1 MFGGLTDFLTDVG
14 RGAATVVS
22 GVDHVV
28 DEAGHAF
35 AEGVETYTH
44 TLGEVGESVLDG
56 GENLVEGLVD
66 GVKGIVGA
74 ELGLL
79 GDVNTAIM
87 DGVMAVGGLVADAA
101 DMAGKLFQMASFE
114 TPIIA
119 RGLQDL
125 DKMSKQLGTGAPENG
140 ESFTKGATE
149 LNSGATALGQ
159 AVPGDSWSGSGADA
173 YSTKNKTQ
181 IAQTN
186 AVAKTDSAVAKILA
200 REAQQL
206 ATARKQLNAIST
218 MLSLA
223 IPGAVMSLHM
233 GDLVGWQVKQITAVN
248 LAMAAAGQVMST
260 MTAHAAT
267 NAAEMTTAASGYQ
280 TVATATTAQ
289 TPTPPTPPPGNT
301 PGTTPGSTPSGN
313 PGTGGNQGGGGGNSG
328 GGGGSSGGGGS
339 PSAPTMPEMPS
350 TTGASGGS
358 GGGSP
363 TGGMPSSGGSPSGGG
378 GSPSGGG
385 GSGAGSGLGSLGQLI
400 GQAIQAAQEK
410 KDDKT
415 KEGEEGPA
423 DEKDKDGKDKEG
435 EADKPGEESKD
446 PTAAPEGAAA
456 ADGAAGRAP
465 IHVSVDDGVRR
476 VEFDVQPEQAQGTVH
491 VSLDPANL
499 AAPPRI
505 TTET

>member
-14 RGAATVVS
+14 RGAAKVVS

-87 DGVMAVGGLVADAA
+87 DGVMAVGGLIADAA

-125 DKMSKQLGTGAPENG
+125 EKMSKQLGTGKPESG
-140 ESFTKGATE
+140 ESFTTGAHE
-149 LNSGATALGQ
+149 LQSAMTTLDG

-173 YSTKNKTQ
+173 YSAKNKTQ
-181 IAQTN
+181 VQQTKAVAQT
-186 AVAKTDSAVAKILA
+186 DGAVAKILA
-200 REAQQL
+200 REAGQL

-233 GDLVGWQVKQITAVN
+233 GDIVGWQVKQITAVN
-248 LAMAAAGQVMST
+248 IAMAAAGQVMST
-260 MTAHAAT
+260 MTANAAT
-267 NAAEMTTAASGYQ
+267 NAAEMTAAANGYQ
-280 TVATATTAQ
+280 AAATATTAQ
-289 TPTPPTPPPGNT
+289 APTPPNPGKPQTPPQGTDPSNP
-301 PGTTPGSTPSGN
+301 PGTTPSGN
-313 PGTGGNQGGGGGNSG
+313 TGTGGSQGGGGGNSG
-328 GGGGSSGGGGS
+328 GGGGS

-410 KDDKT
+410 KGDKT

-435 EADKPGEESKD
+435 EADKPGEESTD
-446 PTAAPEGAAA
+446 PDAAPEGAAA

>member
-14 RGAATVVS
+14 RGAAQVVS

-44 TLGEVGESVLDG
+44 TLGELGESVLDG

-66 GVKGIVGA
+66 GVKDIVGA

-114 TPIIA
+114 TPIIE

-140 ESFTKGATE
+140 ESFSKGANE

-159 AVPGDSWSGSGADA
+159 AVPGDSWAGSGADA

-186 AVAKTDSAVAKILA
+186 AIAKADSAVAKILA

-206 ATARKQLNAIST
+206 AAARKQLNAIST

-280 TVATATTAQ
+280 TVVTATTAQ
-289 TPTPPTPPPGNT
+289 TPTPQTPPGTT
-301 PGTTPGSTPSGN
+301 PGTTPATTPGTTPSGN
-313 PGTGGNQGGGGGNSG
+313 TNAGGNQGGGGGNSG
-328 GGGGSSGGGGS
+328 GGGGS

-363 TGGMPSSGGSPSGGG
+363 TGGMPSSGGTPSGGG
-378 GSPSGGG
+378 GSPSGG

-415 KEGEEGPA
+415 KEGAAEEN
-423 DEKDKDGKDKEG
+423 DKDGKDKEG
-435 EADKPGEESKD
+435 EESKD
-446 PTAAPEGAAA
+446 PAAAPDGAAA